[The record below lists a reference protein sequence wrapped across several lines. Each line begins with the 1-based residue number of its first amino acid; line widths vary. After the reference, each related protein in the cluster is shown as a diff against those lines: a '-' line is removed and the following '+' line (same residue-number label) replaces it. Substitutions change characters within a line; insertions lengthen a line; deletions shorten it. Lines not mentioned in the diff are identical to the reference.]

1 MPEAIPE
8 TMILMVH
15 KNFKDR
21 EPASVTARA
30 FEQTWKDKGWQKY
43 VAPPP
48 TEKPSLAPASTPENS
63 KGDDKG

>member
-1 MPEAIPE
+1 MPEKIPE

-21 EPASVTARA
+21 EPASVTTRA
-30 FEQTWKDKGWQKY
+30 FEQTWKKKGWEKFTPP
-43 VAPPP
+43 AP
-48 TEKPSLAPASTPENS
+48 TAKPDLAPASTPSDS